1 MSCRVLEEVFGVI
14 EQRKRE
20 MPEGSYVA
28 MLMRSGEEK
37 ILRKLNEE
45 LLEVVLACG
54 RSRRELV
61 HESADLLFHLL
72 VLLSYR
78 GIELEE
84 VCAELERRRR

>member
-1 MSCRVLEEVFGVI
+1 MSCRVLSEVFRVI

-28 MLMRSGEEK
+28 ELMRSGEEK

-45 LLEVVLACG
+45 MLEVVLACPRG
-54 RSRRELV
+54 RGELIY
-61 HESADLLFHLL
+61 ESADLLFHLM
-72 VLLSYR
+72 VLLSYH
-78 GIELEE
+78 GISLEE